1 MKKTLFLS
9 AVLIGLFVACNNN
22 AGLSNSET
30 AAVDSSLVYFGD
42 SITQDGAM
50 DANLLSSKM
59 IGQDSLKTK
68 LTGLIEDVCQKKGC
82 WINMNIGD
90 NKVMK
95 VHFKDYSFFLPKDAG
110 GKTVFIEGLAFT
122 ETTSIAE
129 LKHYAEDGGKTKE
142 EIEKIIQPETNI
154 TFEANG
160 AILKK

>member
-1 MKKTLFLS
+1 
-9 AVLIGLFVACNNN
+9 
-22 AGLSNSET
+22 
-30 AAVDSSLVYFGD
+30 
-42 SITQDGAM
+42 
-50 DANLLSSKM
+50 
-59 IGQDSLKTK
+59 
-68 LTGLIEDVCQKKGC
+68 
-82 WINMNIGD
+82 MNIGD